1 MYCSSCGIE
10 VSDAARYCP
19 QCGMVTAKDGFTSAT
34 GKPTRTLSRPRDER
48 KIAGVC
54 AGIARY
60 LGIDVTLVRILTVV
74 LVIWPPAVG
83 FIFYLVCWIV
93 MPQDPLLLAPPSQQ
107 SPEARDLA
115 VS

>member
-1 MYCSSCGIE
+1 MYCSSCGVE

-19 QCGMVTAKDGFTSAT
+19 QCGIATSRNSFVSPS
-34 GKPTRTLSRPRDER
+34 GKPAHALSRPREDR

-60 LGIDVTLVRILTVV
+60 MGIDVTLVRILTLVF
-74 LVIWPPAVG
+74 VIWPPGVG
-83 FIFYLVCWIV
+83 LIFYLVCWIV
-93 MPQDPLLLAPPSQQ
+93 MPQDLLMLPPASQTSQ
-107 SPEARDLA
+107 PGNLA